1 METPT
6 LKKEKYRD
14 SREVNS
20 CVELHTNMTTVT
32 FQTATVTHNTTVSI
46 LSSPHVTV
54 VIFMWMG
61 FQK

>member
-6 LKKEKYRD
+6 MKKEKYRD

-32 FQTATVTHNTTVSI
+32 FQTPTVTHNTTVSI